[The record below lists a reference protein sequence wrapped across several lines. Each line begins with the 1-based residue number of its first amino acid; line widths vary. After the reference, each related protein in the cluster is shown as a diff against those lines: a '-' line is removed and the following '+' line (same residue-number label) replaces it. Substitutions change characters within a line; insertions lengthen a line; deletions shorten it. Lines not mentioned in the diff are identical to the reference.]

1 MDIVQLIGICGAGTV
16 LIFFG
21 LNQFGRLT
29 SGSLV
34 YDLGNAVGGTL
45 LVVFAYLTDSMPFL
59 VLNGVW
65 ALVSWKDVLTYFT
78 WSKK

>member
-1 MDIVQLIGICGAGTV
+1 MDIIQIIGICGAGTILV
-16 LIFFG
+16 FFG
-21 LNQFGRLT
+21 LNQFGWLT
-29 SGSLV
+29 SESFF
-34 YDLGNAVGGTL
+34 YDLGNAIGSTF

-78 WSKK
+78 WGKK

>member
-1 MDIVQLIGICGAGTV
+1 MDIIQLIGICGAGII

-34 YDLGNAVGGTL
+34 YDLGNAIGGTL

-59 VLNGVW
+59 VLNSVW
-65 ALVSWKDVLTYFT
+65 AIVSWKDVVLYFT
-78 WSKK
+78 SGKK